1 MSTPHDR
8 AARGRGDP
16 GAGPPAEGAVRAPA
30 GPVWDEAVALL
41 RSAPEVA
48 LACHVG
54 PDGDALGSL
63 LALGLGLRSL
73 GKSVVGS
80 WGSEPFEVPAQY
92 AFLPGLDLLSPPS
105 SFPVSPAVLVTFDTG
120 SFDRLGVLADNAK
133 DAGAIVMVDHHASNT
148 RFGTVNLLD
157 VDAASSTLM
166 VDELLRRLGVPLTA
180 EIAACLY
187 TGLTTDTGSF
197 KYQATTPAVHA
208 VAARLLATGIDHAS
222 IAREVWDTK
231 PFGYVKLL
239 GVLLERATLDGDLVW
254 TWSTQADFAVH
265 GVTMDDI
272 EGAIDVLRTTAEAD
286 VAVICKETPAAAYA
300 VSMRSKGGTD
310 VGAIAVSLGGGGH
323 RYAAGFTSEADL
335 RATMDRVRAALA

>member
-1 MSTPHDR
+1 MT
-8 AARGRGDP
+8 
-16 GAGPPAEGAVRAPA
+16 GAAVRAPDEA
-30 GPVWDEAVALL
+30 VWEEAVALL
-41 RSAPEVA
+41 RGADEVA

-73 GKSVVGS
+73 GTRVVAS

-92 AFLPGLDLLSPPS
+92 AFLPGLDLLSPPDA
-105 SFPVSPAVLVTFDTG
+105 FPAAPAVLVTFDTG
-120 SFDRLGVLADNAK
+120 SLDRLGVLAPA
-133 DAGAIVMVDHHASNT
+133 AASAAAVVVVDHHASNT

-157 VDAASSTLM
+157 VDAAASVLL

-197 KYQATTPAVHA
+197 KYQATTPAVHG
-208 VAARLLATGIDHAS
+208 VAARLLATGIDHAA

-231 PFGYVKLL
+231 PFGYIRLL
-239 GVLLERATLDGDLVW
+239 GVLLGRATLDDGLVW
-254 TWSTQADFAVH
+254 TWSTQADFAAY

-286 VAVICKETPAAAYA
+286 VAVICKEGPDGRFA
-300 VSMRSKGGTD
+300 VSMRSKGGAD
-310 VGAIAVSLGGGGH
+310 VGALAVALGGGGH
-323 RYAAGFTSEADL
+323 RYAAGFTSDADL
-335 RATMDRVRAALA
+335 ATTMDRVRAGLR